1 VTERWRGVST
11 FERLEAIL
19 ANPEVHQLAAVVPTM
34 PPHIGGRPRHYP
46 AFMAIVYEA
55 AISVFGSARQV
66 EAEFSHPALW
76 RWMRRL
82 AHKRLGVR
90 LPRQPMRRHHYL
102 YLRNRY
108 LTAPAIL
115 EEIGRIHREAAARQ
129 ALQLGLLDISAGG
142 SWTHPHL
149 DRVLYGDGKVITPL
163 YRAKP
168 GDVRF
173 DRSTGELRPLRA
185 EPDADLHF
193 EGTGETAWGTKFVLL
208 AARGPEVH
216 SRILLDAAFVQSKG
230 GEAATALSCLE
241 RTAPLLPG
249 AQAVVYDTALRGI
262 HHQTIL
268 RDLGL
273 VPVNRVAAAQ
283 AGSKTAR
290 RNKRDQRIEK
300 LVFVEQKTVELSDG
314 GTKTIDLY
322 ARGGAV
328 GLGVLAADGELLFTP
343 LPRVRT
349 HRNADKSGYRWYN
362 DYRLPEKLGGG
373 IITVR
378 LHADAKDA
386 ARKFNRTENVRPIP
400 PDDPSFPGLFRRRND
415 AESINRALEDTLWL
429 GRAHS
434 LGHRRQLL
442 NLLGYALMVNS
453 LAVAR
458 AQRRQSLA
466 A

>member
-1 VTERWRGVST
+1 VTERWRGVSA
-11 FERLEAIL
+11 FERLESIL
-19 ANPEVHQLAAVVPTM
+19 ANPEVHQLASVVPTS
-34 PPHIGGRPRHYP
+34 PRHLGGRPRQYP
-46 AFMAIVYEA
+46 AFMAIVYES

-76 RWMRRL
+76 RWLRRL
-82 AHKRLGVR
+82 AYKRIGVR
-90 LPRQPMRRHHYL
+90 LPRQSMRRHHYL

-108 LTAPAIL
+108 LTDPAIL
-115 EEIGRIHREAAARQ
+115 EELGRIHRAAAARQ
-129 ALQLGLLDISAGG
+129 ALQLGLLDPNTGG
-142 SWTHPHL
+142 SWTRPHL

-168 GDVRF
+168 GDVRL
-173 DRSTGELRPLRA
+173 DRTTGELRSLRA
-185 EPDADLHF
+185 EPDAALHF

-208 AARGPEVH
+208 ATRGPDVH
-216 SRILLDAAFVQSKG
+216 ARILLDIAFVESKG
-230 GEAATALSCLE
+230 GEAATAVKCLE
-241 RTAPLLPG
+241 RTAPLVPG

-273 VPVNRVAAAQ
+273 IPINRVAAAQ
-283 AGSKTAR
+283 AGAKSAR
-290 RNKRDQRIEK
+290 RGKKDQRVEK
-300 LVFVEQKTVELSDG
+300 LVFVEQKTIQLG
-314 GTKTIDLY
+314 NGTAKKLDLY
-322 ARGGAV
+322 SRGGA
-328 GLGVLAADGELLFTP
+328 LGIGTLAVDGELLFVP

-349 HRNADKSGYRWYN
+349 HRNADKSRFRWYG
-362 DYRLPEKLGGG
+362 DYRLPDHLGGG
-373 IITVR
+373 VVTVR
-378 LHADAKDA
+378 LHADARDA

-400 PDDPSFPGLFRRRND
+400 PGDPAFDELFRRRND

-429 GRAHS
+429 NRAHS
-434 LGHRRQLL
+434 VGHRRQLL

-458 AQRRQSLA
+458 AKRSTSLA